1 MRSGICIGR
10 ALLLFLCG
18 VVWLGMPGPAALA
31 ADPIVVGAPIP
42 RASGYGQNGE
52 RGMVLATEE
61 INAAGGVNVGGVMR
75 PIKLEIIDSRDEEP
89 GVPAR
94 DVLLAIEKLIL
105 SSKADFIAGGPC
117 MSECAIAAMDLYS
130 RHKIIDI
137 VGIGAYTPTWD
148 KKVADN
154 PKKYQYSFRASGSVK
169 WYVKEALDLLTILKE
184 KHGFNKM
191 FISIDDSLMCRKA
204 AEIVESKAKEMG
216 WEIVGFDKH
225 PIGTT
230 DYTVPLMDCKKSGA
244 EVLFIWAYAPET
256 SIMMR
261 QWADLEVP
269 ALPLGFI
276 GAAEDPG
283 FWKATGGKAA
293 YVVVNLSETGATP
306 SDVTPKTRPYYE
318 AYEKRWGVPP
328 RSTGSVSGYE
338 TMYILADAI
347 QRAGTIETQAVI
359 KALEATNLQLVRGTV
374 RFDKNHQI
382 IYGYDPQTSVLGNW
396 IQWQDGERV
405 TIFPA
410 AAATGELKLPPWMG
424 KK

>member
-1 MRSGICIGR
+1 MKVASCLGKVF
-10 ALLLFLCG
+10 LLLVCAALWSNPAG
-18 VVWLGMPGPAALA
+18 PDPAAA
-31 ADPIVVGAPIP
+31 ADPIIVGAPIP

-61 INAAGGVNVGGVMR
+61 INAAGGVNVGGEKR

-105 SSKADFIAGGPC
+105 DTKAHFIAGGPC
-117 MSECAIAAMDLYS
+117 MSECSIAAMDLYS
-130 RHKIIDI
+130 RYGIVDI
-137 VGIGAYTPTWD
+137 VGIGSYTPTWD
-148 KKVADN
+148 QKVAEN
-154 PKKYQYSFRASGSVK
+154 REKYKHSFRASGSVK
-169 WYVKEALDLLTILKE
+169 WYVKEALDLLTSLKE
-184 KHGFNKM
+184 DHGFNKL

-204 AEIVESKAKEMG
+204 AQIVEEKTKAMG
-216 WEIVGFDKH
+216 WEITGFDKH

-230 DYTVPLMDCKKSGA
+230 DYTVPLSECKKSGA
-244 EVLFIWAYAPET
+244 QVLFVWAYAPET
-256 SIMMR
+256 SIMIR

-283 FWKATGGKAA
+283 FWEATGGKTA
-293 YVVVNLSETGATP
+293 YVVVNLSEAGATP
-306 SDVTPKTRPYYE
+306 SDVTPKSRAYYE
-318 AYEKRWGVPP
+318 AYEKRWDVPP

-347 QRAGTIETQAVI
+347 ERAGTLDKEAVI
-359 KALEATNLQLVRGTV
+359 AALQKTNLQLVRGTV
-374 RFDKNHQI
+374 RFDENHQI
-382 IYGYDPQTSVLGNW
+382 VYGYDPKTSVLGNW
-396 IQWQDGERV
+396 IQWQDGQRV
-405 TIFPA
+405 TIFPE
-410 AAATGELKLPPWMG
+410 AAATGELKLPPWM

>member
-1 MRSGICIGR
+1 MRYGYR
-10 ALLLFLCG
+10 LRKTLLSLMC
-18 VVWLGMPGPAALA
+18 VIVWLGMASWAAA
-31 ADPIVVGAPIP
+31 AENPIIVGAPIP

-61 INAAGGVNVGGVMR
+61 INAAGGINLGGKKR

-94 DVLLAIEKLIL
+94 DVLLSIEKLIL
-105 SSKADFIAGGPC
+105 DTKADLIAGGPC
-117 MSECAIAAMDLYS
+117 MSECSIAAMDLYA
-130 RHKIIDI
+130 RYGIIDI
-137 VGIGAYTPTWD
+137 VGIGSYTPTWD
-148 KKVADN
+148 QKVAEN
-154 PKKYQYSFRASGSVK
+154 KEKYKYSFRASGSVK
-169 WYVKEALDLLTILKE
+169 WYVKEALDLLTSLKE
-184 KHGFNKM
+184 KHGFSKM

-204 AEIVESKAKEMG
+204 AQIVEEKAKTMG
-216 WEIVGFDKH
+216 WEITGFDKH

-230 DYTVPLMDCKKSGA
+230 DYTVPLIDCKKSGA
-244 EVLFIWAYAPET
+244 QVLFIWAYAPET
-256 SIMMR
+256 SILIK

-293 YVVVNLSETGATP
+293 YAVVNLSEAGATL
-306 SDVTPKTRPYYE
+306 SDVTPKSRAFYQG
-318 AYEKRWGVPP
+318 YEKRWGVPP

-347 QRAGTIETQAVI
+347 ERAGSLDKQAVI
-359 KALEATNLQLVRGTV
+359 TALEKTNLQLVRGTV
-374 RFDKNHQI
+374 RFDENHQI
-382 IYGYDPQTSVLGNW
+382 VYSYDPATGVLGNW
-396 IQWQDGERV
+396 IQWQDEQRV
-405 TIFPA
+405 TIFPK
-410 AAATGELKLPPWMG
+410 AAATGELKLPPWMA

>member
-1 MRSGICIGR
+1 MRLENCIWK
-10 ALLLFLCG
+10 ALLLLLSTA
-18 VVWLGMPGPAALA
+18 VWFGTPAPAAA
-31 ADPIVVGAPIP
+31 AEDPIIVGAPIP

-61 INAAGGVNVGGVMR
+61 INAAGGVSLGGKKR

-94 DVLLAIEKLIL
+94 DVLLSIEKLIL
-105 SSKADFIAGGPC
+105 DTKADLIAGGPC
-117 MSECAIAAMDLYS
+117 MSECSIAAMDLYA
-130 RHKIIDI
+130 RYGIVDI
-137 VGIGAYTPTWD
+137 VGIGSYTPTWD
-148 KKVADN
+148 QKVAENKD
-154 PKKYQYSFRASGSVK
+154 KYKHSFRASGSVK
-169 WYVKEALDLLTILKE
+169 WYVKEALDLLTSLKE
-184 KHGFNKM
+184 KHGFSKM

-204 AEIVESKAKEMG
+204 AEIVETKAKAMG
-216 WEIVGFDKH
+216 WEITGVDKH

-230 DYTVPLMDCKKSGA
+230 DYTVPLIECKKSGA
-244 EVLFIWAYAPET
+244 QVLFIWAYAPET
-256 SIMMR
+256 SIMIK

-293 YVVVNLSETGATP
+293 YTVVNLSEAGATL
-306 SDVTPKTRPYYE
+306 SDVTPKSRAYYQ

-347 QRAGTIETQAVI
+347 ERAGSLDKPAIIA
-359 KALEATNLQLVRGTV
+359 ALEKTSLPLVRGTV
-374 RFDKNHQI
+374 RFDENHQI
-382 IYGYDPQTSVLGNW
+382 VYGYDPQTSVLGNW
-396 IQWQDGERV
+396 IQWQDEQRV
-405 TIFPA
+405 TIFPK
-410 AAATGELKLPPWMG
+410 AAATGELKLPPWMN